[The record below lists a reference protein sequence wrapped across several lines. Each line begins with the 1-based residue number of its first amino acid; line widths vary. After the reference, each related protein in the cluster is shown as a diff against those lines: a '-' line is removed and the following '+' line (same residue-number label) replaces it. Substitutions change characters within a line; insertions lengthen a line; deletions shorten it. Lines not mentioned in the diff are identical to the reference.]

1 MSNSTIYIRAKNQ
14 GLWDTIPNKSDFIN
28 NVLSQLRYQ
37 QQQKEK
43 AKMREQQN
51 EETNAKNTT
60 VDKEPTV
67 QA

>member
-1 MSNSTIYIRAKNQ
+1 M
-14 GLWDTIPNKSDFIN
+14 WDTIPNKSDFIN

-43 AKMREQQN
+43 AKMREQKN

-60 VDKEPTV
+60 VNKEPTV

>member
-14 GLWDTIPNKSDFIN
+14 ELWDTIPNKSDFIN

-43 AKMREQQN
+43 AKMREQKN

-60 VDKEPTV
+60 VDKEPAI
-67 QA
+67 QS

>member
-14 GLWDTIPNKSDFIN
+14 ELWDTIPNKSDFIN

-60 VDKEPTV
+60 TSKEPTV

>member
-14 GLWDTIPNKSDFIN
+14 ELWDTIPNKSDFIN

-43 AKMREQQN
+43 AKMREQKN

-60 VDKEPTV
+60 VDKEPAI

>member
-14 GLWDTIPNKSDFIN
+14 ELWDTIPNKSDFIN

-67 QA
+67 QS